1 MRKLTTALAATI
13 LLAVA
18 AADASPAAPFDGVW
32 TTVVAC
38 SASAGALPYSYE
50 FNSTVSQG
58 VLHGERGIK
67 GAPGWLRVDGRIS
80 TDGSAALAA
89 HGLVG
94 KEWAATGH
102 LPPGT
107 PYKYRIEARFSGD
120 SGNGGRVSGR
130 PCKIS
135 FSKTA
140 Q

>member
-1 MRKLTTALAATI
+1 MRRLTTALAATV

-18 AADASPAAPFDGVW
+18 AVGASTPAPFDGAW

-38 SASAGALPYSYE
+38 SASAGALPYTYE
-50 FNSTVSQG
+50 FTSTVSQG

-67 GAPGWLRVDGRIS
+67 DAPGWLRVDGHIS

-94 KEWAATGH
+94 REWAATGH

-107 PYKYRIEARFSGD
+107 PYRYRIEAKFSGD
-120 SGNGGRVSGR
+120 SGSGERVSGR
-130 PCKIS
+130 SCKIS
-135 FSKTA
+135 FSKSA

>member
-1 MRKLTTALAATI
+1 MHRITTALAATA

-18 AADASPAAPFDGVW
+18 AGGASPPAAFDGVW

-67 GAPGWLRVDGRIS
+67 GAPGWLRIDGRIS
-80 TDGSAALAA
+80 SDGSAALAA

-94 KEWAATGH
+94 REWAATGH

-107 PYKYRIEARFSGD
+107 PYNYRIEAKFSGD
-120 SGNGGRVSGR
+120 SGSGDRDAGRT
-130 PCKIS
+130 CKIS
-135 FSKTA
+135 FKKTA
-140 Q
+140 P